1 MNRNAVIVFQKN
13 LELGKVK
20 TRLATTLGEQK
31 ALEIYRELILKTY
44 SQLSGVL
51 DADIFVYFSAYE
63 EQTGLQIPHEVAV
76 QKGFG
81 LGQKMKMAFEE
92 IFTKGYRKAIL
103 IGTDCPELTAKILN
117 QSLNSLQHHDA
128 VFGPALDGG
137 YYLIGL
143 TKVIDSLFE
152 NIPWSTEKVLQL
164 TLEEA
169 EKCNLYYQLLKTLRD
184 IDTPED
190 WVYYQ
195 AKTQQSN

>member
-1 MNRNAVIVFQKN
+1 MNPNAVIVFQKN

-20 TRLATTLGEQK
+20 TRLAKALGEQM
-31 ALEIYRELILKTY
+31 ALEIYQELILKTH
-44 SQLSGVL
+44 SQLSSVL

-63 EQTGLQIPHEVAV
+63 EQTGLQMPHEVAV
-76 QKGFG
+76 QKGFDLG
-81 LGQKMKMAFEE
+81 LRMKIAFEE
-92 IFTKGYRKAIL
+92 TFAKGYRKAIL
-103 IGTDCPELTAKILN
+103 IGTDCPELTAEILN

-169 EKCNLYYQLLKTLRD
+169 EKRNLSYQLLKTLRD

-190 WVYYQ
+190 WAYYQ
-195 AKTQQSN
+195 SKTQPSS